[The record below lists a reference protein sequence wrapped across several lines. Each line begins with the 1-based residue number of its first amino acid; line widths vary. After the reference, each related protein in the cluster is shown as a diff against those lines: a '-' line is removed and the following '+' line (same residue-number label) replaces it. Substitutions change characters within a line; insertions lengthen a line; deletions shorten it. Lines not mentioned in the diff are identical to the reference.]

1 MNCMPLLSSGGS
13 MSDQGVRAVESMEK
27 NGEFI
32 GRIMYRPK
40 LNILIVTAIAALMFL
55 TRNKYGIILG
65 VLLVAIVLAG
75 QFMVRDHPVMDVYT
89 DQLIFY
95 DPVNSAYGVSVP
107 VADVA
112 EWNVN
117 KTVMYAIYIRLKD
130 GRQYTEECYY
140 SRQAYNYLRKVLPGK
155 DTTTLQRRFF
165 ASLLSRRKGK

>member
-1 MNCMPLLSSGGS
+1 
-13 MSDQGVRAVESMEK
+13 MSEQGVRAVESMEK
-27 NGEFI
+27 NGTFV

-40 LNILIVTAIAALMFL
+40 LNILVVGTIIVLLML
-55 TRNKYGIILG
+55 TGNRYGIILG
-65 VLLVAIVLAG
+65 ILLAVILLG
-75 QFMVRDHPVMDVYT
+75 GMLMVKDHPVMDVYT

-95 DPVNSAYGVSVP
+95 APDNSAYGVSIP

-117 KTVMYAIYIRLKD
+117 KTVMYTICIRLKD

-165 ASLLSRRKGK
+165 ASLLSRKRRK

>member
-1 MNCMPLLSSGGS
+1 MPSCSSGGF
-13 MSDQGVRAVESMEK
+13 MSDRGVRAVESIEK
-27 NGEFI
+27 NGELV

-40 LNILIVTAIAALMFL
+40 LNILIVAAIIGMLFL
-55 TRNKYGIILG
+55 TRNRYGIILG
-65 VLLVAIVLAG
+65 VILTVIVLG
-75 QFMVRDHPVMDVYT
+75 GMFLIKDHPVMDVYT

-95 DPVNSAYGVSVP
+95 DPDNSNYGVSIP
-107 VADVA
+107 VSEVA
-112 EWNVN
+112 EWNIN

-165 ASLLSRRKGK
+165 ASLLNRRKGK

>member
-1 MNCMPLLSSGGS
+1 
-13 MSDQGVRAVESMEK
+13 MSEQGVRAVESMEK

-40 LNILIVTAIAALMFL
+40 LNILVVGAVIALLFL
-55 TRNKYGIILG
+55 TGNRYGIILG
-65 VLLVAIVLAG
+65 ILLAVIVLGGLLIAK
-75 QFMVRDHPVMDVYT
+75 DHPVMDVYT

-95 DPVNSAYGVSVP
+95 APDNSAYGVSVP
-107 VADVA
+107 VSDVV

-117 KTVMYAIYIRLKD
+117 KTVMYTIYIRLKD

-140 SRQAYNYLRKVLPGK
+140 SRQAYNYLRKVLPAK